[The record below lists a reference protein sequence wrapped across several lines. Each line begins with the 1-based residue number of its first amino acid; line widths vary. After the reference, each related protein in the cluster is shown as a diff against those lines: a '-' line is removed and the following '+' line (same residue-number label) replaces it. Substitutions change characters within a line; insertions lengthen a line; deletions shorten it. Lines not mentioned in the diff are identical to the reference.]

1 MSPASLKSS
10 KSGATSP
17 SRSKKTTSRAV
28 GIVRVSHVGGRTG
41 DSFVSPSEQAE
52 RIRLE
57 CGRRGLKLIDT
68 FKELDVSGGAAI
80 DQRPGL
86 TKALKLVEDGKA
98 DVIVVAYF
106 DRLVRGLSRQT
117 EILERVEKAGGSVL
131 TVDLGEV
138 RTDTASAWLTSTAHG
153 MMAEYVRRMS
163 GERAHEGKQRAI
175 DRGVPP
181 FPNIPFFVRLRD
193 DGTLERHP
201 KEWKIAAKAVQLRA
215 AGKPLREVRDYLWDR
230 GIEMSYHGVQQLLR
244 SRLLIGELHFGNFEP
259 NRKAVEPI
267 IDRRTW
273 TKAQRVSVPRGRR
286 AKSDRLLARLGVLR
300 CGTCGSRMVVGT
312 SNNGGY
318 GMYRCPPVG
327 DCPRRV
333 TISADRVEDV
343 VVEEVQELLE
353 GISETATIDH
363 NAEAADLEA
372 ERAEQELDAAIRA
385 FSGLDDVEAARER
398 LQELRDVTDQARDR
412 ADELRAAVAPAINVS
427 AKDWDRLALDEQRAL
442 IVAVIDEV
450 TVAPG
455 RGAERIKIKSK

>member
-1 MSPASLKSS
+1 M
-10 KSGATSP
+10 
-17 SRSKKTTSRAV
+17 
-28 GIVRVSHVGGRTG
+28 SHVGGRSG
-41 DSFVSPSEQAE
+41 EGFVSPSEQAE

-57 CGRRGLKLIDT
+57 CDRRQLKLIET
-68 FKELDVSGGAAI
+68 FEELDISGGAAI

-86 TKALKLVEDGKA
+86 TKALQLIEDGKA

-106 DRLVRGLSRQT
+106 NRLVRGLNRQIA
-117 EILERVEKAGGSVL
+117 ILERVEKAGGSVL

-181 FPNIPFFVRLRD
+181 FPNLPFFVRLRD

-201 KEWKIAAKAVQLRA
+201 QNRKIAAKAIQLRA
-215 AGKPLREVRDYLWDR
+215 AGKPIREIRDYLWDH
-230 GIEMSYHGVQQLLR
+230 GIELSYHGVQQLLR
-244 SRLLIGELHFGNFEP
+244 SRLLIGELRFGSFEP
-259 NRKAVEPI
+259 NRKAIEPI

-273 TKAQRVSVPRGRR
+273 TKAQAVSAPRGRR

-300 CGTCGSRMVVGT
+300 CGTCGARMVVGT
-312 SNNGGY
+312 SNHGGY

-333 TISADRVEDV
+333 TIAADLVEDV

-353 GISETATIDH
+353 GISETATIDYD
-363 NAEAADLEA
+363 AEAADLEA
-372 ERAEQELDAAIRA
+372 DRAEQELDAAIRA

-398 LQELRDVTDQARDR
+398 LQELRDATDEARER
-412 ADELRAAVAPAINVS
+412 ADELRAAVAPAIKVS
-427 AKDWDRLALDEQRAL
+427 AKDWNRLTLEEQRAL
-442 IVAVIDEV
+442 VVAVIDEV

-455 RGAERIKIKSK
+455 RGPDRITIVSK